1 MAFSYL
7 AFKVHPSWCSLYQHL
22 IPFMVGNQSI
32 VWLHHL
38 FIICPSV
45 CVFGLFPS
53 SVEFSLCFVVFD
65 EHISWLYSQGW
76 NFLKNCMLFPTVA
89 GLLAFS
95 RTVSS
100 SGHPRRYEWVP
111 QWPPFEISKSKSC
124 VLVCSFLFQ
133 CFALFQQYGLRSPWG
148 PSPSSY
154 TFYEIEGTVKGSFFN
169 YLPGFTS
176 GTISLQASLVG
187 FLIIS
192 SVSFFSWD
200 WFV

>member
-1 MAFSYL
+1 
-7 AFKVHPSWCSLYQHL
+7 
-22 IPFMVGNQSI
+22 MVGNQSI
-32 VWLHHL
+32 VWLHHTTFSL
-38 FIICPSV
+38 FVRQSV
-45 CVFGLFPS
+45 FSGCFPS
-53 SVEFSLCFVVFD
+53 SVEFSLCFVVVCD

-148 PSPSSY
+148 PRTSSS

>member
-1 MAFSYL
+1 
-7 AFKVHPSWCSLYQHL
+7 
-22 IPFMVGNQSI
+22 MVGNQSI

-45 CVFGLFPS
+45 CVFRLSPS
-53 SVEFSLCFVVFD
+53 SVEFSLRFVVVFD

-76 NFLKNCMLFPTVA
+76 NFLKNCMLFPRVA

-95 RTVSS
+95 RTCQFFWSS
-100 SGHPRRYEWVP
+100 QEVREGPTVP
-111 QWPPFEISKSKSC
+111 SFEVSKSMSC
-124 VLVCSFLFQ
+124 VLVCSFVFR
-133 CFALFQQYGLRSPWG
+133 CFALFQQYGLRSPLG
-148 PSPSSY
+148 PSPSSS
-154 TFYEIEGTVKGSFFN
+154 TFHEIEGTVKGSFFK
-169 YLPGFTS
+169 YLRGFTS
-176 GTISLQASLVG
+176 GTIPPQASLVG